1 MSVLLHAPSSRSR
14 GGQPRHVRPA
24 RAPRDRAL
32 LLRLPGAERATGV
45 LPQLANRGVR
55 RGVQLQRPPH
65 HRAVRDGDDD
75 ALPNAA
81 TGCEAQAMEEHAAE
95 DIKHIPLTTV
105 RLPAARSLPLGLAA
119 HVQPAGPATR
129 TGSESPPPPRCA
141 ECGQRVAAEFM
152 QMHRDQHMAERLQ
165 REWRRQDGGQADNTG
180 SGTARGR
187 GQVNN
192 KRGPPQARIVNFFQ
206 VQPRK
211 KLRE

>member
-1 MSVLLHAPSSRSR
+1 MVSQAKCWGPLIFTPSAVDPSPLRKRNLSPNWGSAFVERTRLSVLLHAPSSRSR

-95 DIKHIPLTTV
+95 DIKHIPPTTV
-105 RLPAARSLPLGLAA
+105 RLPAARSLPLGLA
-119 HVQPAGPATR
+119 
-129 TGSESPPPPRCA
+129 
-141 ECGQRVAAEFM
+141 
-152 QMHRDQHMAERLQ
+152 
-165 REWRRQDGGQADNTG
+165 DGGHA
-180 SGTARGR
+180 ALRGR
-187 GQVNN
+187 AG
-192 KRGPPQARIVNFFQ
+192 RTLTWSSAGSSARLHASTWQ
-206 VQPRK
+206 ST
-211 KLRE
+211 

>member
-1 MSVLLHAPSSRSR
+1 MLLALAPAAANL
-14 GGQPRHVRPA
+14 GHVRPA

-95 DIKHIPLTTV
+95 DIKHFRPTTV
-105 RLPAARSLPLGLAA
+105 RLTCRPISA
-119 HVQPAGPATR
+119 
-129 TGSESPPPPRCA
+129 PR
-141 ECGQRVAAEFM
+141 
-152 QMHRDQHMAERLQ
+152 
-165 REWRRQDGGQADNTG
+165 
-180 SGTARGR
+180 
-187 GQVNN
+187 
-192 KRGPPQARIVNFFQ
+192 
-206 VQPRK
+206 PR
-211 KLRE
+211 

>member
-1 MSVLLHAPSSRSR
+1 MERTRLSVLRHAPCSRSR

-95 DIKHIPLTTV
+95 DIKHFRPTTV
-105 RLPAARSLPLGLAA
+105 RLPAARSLPLGLADGGHA
-119 HVQPAGPATR
+119 ALRGRAGH
-129 TGSESPPPPRCA
+129 GSRFHSSLLNLPRYYLSDAKNSPTTFQFSHRSEACRRESPKGPCLA
-141 ECGQRVAAEFM
+141 S
-152 QMHRDQHMAERLQ
+152 HNS
-165 REWRRQDGGQADNTG
+165 GQAQW
-180 SGTARGR
+180 S
-187 GQVNN
+187 
-192 KRGPPQARIVNFFQ
+192 FS
-206 VQPRK
+206 
-211 KLRE
+211 

>member
-1 MSVLLHAPSSRSR
+1 MSVLRHAPCSRSR

-55 RGVQLQRPPH
+55 RGVQLRRPPH

-95 DIKHIPLTTV
+95 DIKHIPPTTV
-105 RLPAARSLPLGLAA
+105 RLLPPDLCPSASLTGGPCRAQARRAELQKKRREEQIGPRRKRGRPARAQAQEEDTALAMCLAA
-119 HVQPAGPATR
+119 
-129 TGSESPPPPRCA
+129 
-141 ECGQRVAAEFM
+141 
-152 QMHRDQHMAERLQ
+152 
-165 REWRRQDGGQADNTG
+165 
-180 SGTARGR
+180 GT
-187 GQVNN
+187 
-192 KRGPPQARIVNFFQ
+192 
-206 VQPRK
+206 
-211 KLRE
+211 L